1 MNDTDAPIAF
11 RRLTHWYGGKR
22 ALHDLTLDVPRG
34 SIFAMLG
41 RNGAGKSTAIRCLL
55 GFQRPTTGSASIL
68 GHDSS
73 ELPPAARGRIG
84 YVSEGQRLVR
94 WMRVRDIVRFQRAT
108 FPTFDASLAD
118 AYLKRLRLDP
128 RAQVKTLSNG
138 QRAQLAL
145 VLALAPRPEVVV
157 MDDPALGLDA
167 VVRRE
172 FLDVMIDLIQEEGR
186 TLLFSS
192 HILTD
197 VERVADRVAIL
208 VDGVLRVNAPLDVV
222 KRRIRRVHAIFENDA
237 PPVPA
242 IAGLIRGVRR
252 RNEWV
257 LTVAT
262 DGGAGE
268 TSPVEAQARGVGA
281 REVEC
286 DGLGLEDL
294 FIEYTSGA
302 AEEVRS

>member
-1 MNDTDAPIAF
+1 MSDAPISF
-11 RRLTHWYGGKR
+11 DRLTHWYGARR
-22 ALHDLTLDVPRG
+22 ALHDLTLEVPRG

-73 ELPPAARGRIG
+73 DLPPAARGRIG
-84 YVSEGQRLVR
+84 YVSEGQKLVR
-94 WMRVRDIVRFQRAT
+94 WMRVRDIVAFQRAT

-118 AYLKRLRLDP
+118 SYLKRLRLD
-128 RAQVKTLSNG
+128 VKARVRTLSNG

-172 FLDVMIDLIQEEGR
+172 FLDVMIDLIQESGR

-208 VDGVLRVNAPLDVV
+208 VDGVLRVNAPLEVV
-222 KRRIRRVHAIFENDA
+222 KQRIRRVHAFFDGDA
-237 PPVPA
+237 PPLPA
-242 IAGLIRGVRR
+242 IAGLVRGVRR

-257 LTVAT
+257 LTVV
-262 DGGAGE
+262 GE
-268 TSPVEAQARGVGA
+268 TSPAEAQARDVGA
-281 REVEC
+281 RAVEC
-286 DGLGLEDL
+286 GGLGLEDL

>member
-1 MNDTDAPIAF
+1 MSDAPISF
-11 RRLTHWYGGKR
+11 DRLTHWYGARR
-22 ALHDLTLDVPRG
+22 ALHDLTLEVPRG

-55 GFQRPTTGSASIL
+55 GFQQPTNGTASIL

-73 ELPPAARGRIG
+73 DLPPAARGRIG
-84 YVSEGQRLVR
+84 YVSEGQKLVR
-94 WMRVRDIVRFQRAT
+94 WMRVRDIVAFQRAT

-118 AYLKRLRLDP
+118 SYLKRLRLD
-128 RAQVKTLSNG
+128 VKARVRTLSNG

-172 FLDVMIDLIQEEGR
+172 FLDVMIDLIQESGR

-208 VDGVLRVNAPLDVV
+208 VDGVLRVNAPLEVV
-222 KRRIRRVHAIFENDA
+222 KQRIRRVHAFFDGDA
-237 PPVPA
+237 PPLPA
-242 IAGLIRGVRR
+242 IAGLVRGVKR

-257 LTVAT
+257 LTVA
-262 DGGAGE
+262 GE
-268 TSPVEAQARGVGA
+268 TAASEAQARGLGA
-281 REVEC
+281 RAVEC
-286 DGLGLEDL
+286 GGLGLEDL

-302 AEEVRS
+302 AEEVTS